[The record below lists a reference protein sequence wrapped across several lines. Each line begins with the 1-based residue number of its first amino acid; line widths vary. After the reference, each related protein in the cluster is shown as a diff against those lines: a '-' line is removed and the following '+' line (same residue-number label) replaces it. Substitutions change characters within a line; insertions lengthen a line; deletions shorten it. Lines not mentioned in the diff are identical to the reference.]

1 VRDEGVAKVDDR
13 PFIRTNREE
22 LILLCTN
29 WKEET
34 KFESSLRE
42 YCVESA
48 GLGESDGYQEE
59 DDKGFK
65 EH

>member
-1 VRDEGVAKVDDR
+1 MKASRKIADR
-13 PFIRTNREE
+13 PFVQAKSGE
-22 LILLCTN
+22 LIRRCAV
-29 WKEET
+29 WKEEAHLNHA
-34 KFESSLRE
+34 LRE
-42 YCVESA
+42 YRVKSA